1 MMEST
6 TQKLTLARDEVS
18 THSAIV
24 SELESSINALQNERD
39 NAFKQLGDVLS
50 SHCDE
55 EVMSKL
61 SCEKDELVSTI
72 EALTAKLNI
81 EEANHKQCME
91 ELERVKGECIALTS
105 DLANSKKANV
115 TLELRIQQKTEDER
129 AVDDA
134 IASSNAQID
143 QLTTQVSA
151 LTEERNDLATRLT
164 DVTALGDD
172 LINKLALSQAEVSKH
187 SANVS
192 NLELQVEALMRERD
206 TANEKM
212 NAVLYS
218 NGVLDEVLLSLNKE
232 KDELV
237 SALKQS
243 KADVA
248 HLEAEKDEV
257 KHLFYGEYISRFWK

>member
-1 MMEST
+1 MQLQTSISLCILKIVT
-6 TQKLTLARDEVS
+6 HHKLNYICNFVLCNSMILGRDARDEVS

-24 SELESSINALQNERD
+24 SELESSINALQYERD

-61 SCEKDELVSTI
+61 SCEKDELASAI

-81 EEANHKQCME
+81 EGANHKQCME

-105 DLANSKKANV
+105 DLANSNEANV
-115 TLELRIQQKTEDER
+115 TLELRIRQKTEDEC

-151 LTEERNDLATRLT
+151 LSEERNDLATRLT
-164 DVTALGDD
+164 
-172 LINKLALSQAEVSKH
+172 EV
-187 SANVS
+187 A
-192 NLELQVEALMRERD
+192 AFR
-206 TANEKM
+206 
-212 NAVLYS
+212 
-218 NGVLDEVLLSLNKE
+218 GV
-232 KDELV
+232 
-237 SALKQS
+237 
-243 KADVA
+243 
-248 HLEAEKDEV
+248 
-257 KHLFYGEYISRFWK
+257 R